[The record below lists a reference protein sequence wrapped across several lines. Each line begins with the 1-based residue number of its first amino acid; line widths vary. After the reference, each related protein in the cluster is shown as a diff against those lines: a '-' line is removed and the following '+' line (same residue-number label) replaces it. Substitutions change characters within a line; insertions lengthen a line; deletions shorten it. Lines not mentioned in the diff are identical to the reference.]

1 MGFKDYYRI
10 LQVDHSASEEDI
22 RQAFRR
28 LAKLYHPDSNPEEGA
43 SIIFNEINEAHQVL
57 SDPAKRQKYD
67 FQYNLLLHF
76 VQQNAPT
83 VEERMEAYRQRSQFK
98 KETPPP
104 KVSRALKVYAN
115 VAQVF
120 TFMALLFSI
129 TLLTDYLLPRKPYV
143 EMVNA
148 YGALED
154 DTKGYRVHT
163 MHSDFQVEKDVA
175 YYMQL
180 GELIGIYRTKLY
192 AIVDQISVREQGEI
206 VLMKPMTNLY
216 SGPFWALALML
227 WTPLFFLPRHDV
239 ILRSCSGTFNL
250 LLAYIMLQIL
260 IISY

>member
-1 MGFKDYYRI
+1 MGFKDYYQI
-10 LQVDHSASEEDI
+10 LQVNRTASEEEI

-28 LAKLYHPDSNPEEGA
+28 LAKRFHPDSNPDERA
-43 SIIFNEINEAHQVL
+43 RAIFNEINEAHQVL
-57 SDPAKRQKYD
+57 SDAQKRKNYD
-67 FQYNLLLHF
+67 FQYTLLLQF
-76 VQQNAPT
+76 LQQNGNVPHPGMGAART
-83 VEERMEAYRQRSQFK
+83 RRQFR
-98 KETPPP
+98 EPP
-104 KVSRALKVYAN
+104 KVSRALKIYAN

-143 EMVNA
+143 EMVNG
-148 YGALED
+148 YGELED
-154 DTKGYRVHT
+154 QSKGYRVHT

-175 YYMQL
+175 NYMQL